1 MMMIIIW
8 GAHVEFAFPLIP
20 KIMARSET
28 FFTKGLLLMMNH
40 SARVVIKLGTDLAF
54 SKSRCSKSRMRAA
67 AAHGHH

>member
-1 MMMIIIW
+1 
-8 GAHVEFAFPLIP
+8 
-20 KIMARSET
+20 MARSET

-54 SKSRCSKSRMRAA
+54 SKSSGCSKSRMRAA

>member
-1 MMMIIIW
+1 MIIIW

-40 SARVVIKLGTDLAF
+40 SARVVVKLGTDLAF
-54 SKSRCSKSRMRAA
+54 SKSSGCSKSRMRAA
-67 AAHGHH
+67 AHGHH